1 MICSYFRCQII
12 HCLERHHNGRSFHIT
27 SLFNNMNKPL
37 LWVLTLLSVAQ
48 LQAQQYVYKMDLNQ
62 VDKDELKVELIL
74 PQLHQ
79 KELTFHM
86 PSMVPGTYS
95 VYDFGRF
102 IYDFKC
108 FDKDGNELEWEHPGV
123 NSWKILNGKAAHKI
137 TYRVEDTWDTQ
148 KPNVVFEPA
157 GSNFDNNV
165 FVFNNHGIFGYLEGY
180 AKLPYRL
187 EIDRPEALFG
197 GTAMKRVGGDAD
209 TDIFEIDNYNN
220 LVDNPI
226 LFAKPDTAY
235 IQVGN
240 ARVLIHTYSP
250 TDRVKSKELVADIKP
265 ILEAQ
270 REYLGGTLPVDRY
283 AFLIFLNKEG
293 ETFLSGSAG
302 ALEHSY
308 SSFYA
313 LFEGEASSISQTV
326 RDVAAHEFFHIVT
339 PLSIHSKEIHNFDF
353 INPEMSM
360 HLWMYEGGTEYAAQH
375 VQVKQGLVEQQ
386 QFLNVMAM
394 KIRQADNFKDDL
406 PFTELSLGALEEHKD
421 QYPNVYLKGAVINMM
436 LDVRLRTL
444 SDGKYGVQE
453 MMQDLSKKYGIERPF
468 KDKCL
473 FKDIG
478 KVTKQRKAMKTFFKR
493 HVAGGETLPYQEYM
507 TAMGVEY
514 LPEGTVED
522 LSRFGFSLNEG
533 VTFNRAKMMIE
544 LKEEGIDPMGK
555 AMGLQGGDLLYKW
568 DGTELSVTN
577 LQSILMK
584 HNSVDKGYKFDVTVL
599 RLNDEGEYQK
609 VELSGTTQTV
619 PINVKHVLRIKED
632 ATPAQVSLRNA
643 WLGMPKAS

>member
-1 MICSYFRCQII
+1 
-12 HCLERHHNGRSFHIT
+12 
-27 SLFNNMNKPL
+27 MNKPL
-37 LWVLTLLSVAQ
+37 LWALALLSAFQ
-48 LQAQQYVYKMDLNQ
+48 LQAQQYVYKVDLNK

-74 PQLHQ
+74 PQLNQ
-79 KELTFHM
+79 KQLTFHM

-102 IYDFKC
+102 IYDFKVY
-108 FDKDGNELEWEHPGV
+108 DKDGKELEWEHPDI
-123 NSWKILNGKAAHKI
+123 NSWKILDGKAAHRL
-137 TYRVEDTWDTQ
+137 TYRVEDTWDTD

-157 GSNFDNNV
+157 GSNFDDGV
-165 FVFNNHGIFGYLEGY
+165 FVFNNHGIFGYLNGY

-187 EIDRPEALFG
+187 EVERPKELFG

-209 TDIFEIDNYNN
+209 TDIFETDSYNN

-235 IQVGN
+235 IQVGG

-250 TDRVKSKELVADIKP
+250 TGRVKSNELIADIQP

-270 REYLGGTLPVDRY
+270 RAYLGGTLPVDRY
-283 AFLIFLNKEG
+283 AFLIFLNEEG
-293 ETFLSGSAG
+293 ESFLSGSAG

-313 LFEGEASSISQTV
+313 LFEGEAANISQTV

-406 PFTELSLGALEEHKD
+406 PFTELSKGALDKHKD

-444 SDGKYGVQE
+444 SNGKYGIQD
-453 MMQDLSKKYGIERPF
+453 MMDDLSKKYGIEKPF

-478 KVTKQRKAMKTFFKR
+478 KVTKQRKAMKEFFKR
-493 HVAGGETLPYQEYM
+493 HVAGGDVLPYKDYM
-507 TAMGVEY
+507 AAMGVDY
-514 LPEGTVED
+514 LPEGTVDE
-522 LSRFGFSLNEG
+522 LSRFGFSLNSG
-533 VTFNRAKMMIE
+533 VDFNREKMMIE
-544 LKEEGIDPMGK
+544 IKEDGIDPMGK
-555 AMGLQGGDLLYKW
+555 AMGLQGGDLLARW
-568 DGTELSVTN
+568 DGQELN
-577 LQSILMK
+577 LGNIQGVLIK
-584 HNSVDKGYKFDVTVL
+584 HNSVPEDYEFDITVL
-599 RLNDEGEYQK
+599 RLDDEGNYEA
-609 VELSGTTQTV
+609 VELSGKAKTV
-619 PINVKHVLRIKED
+619 PVNVKHVLRIQED
-632 ATPAQVSLRNA
+632 ATPEQVELRNA